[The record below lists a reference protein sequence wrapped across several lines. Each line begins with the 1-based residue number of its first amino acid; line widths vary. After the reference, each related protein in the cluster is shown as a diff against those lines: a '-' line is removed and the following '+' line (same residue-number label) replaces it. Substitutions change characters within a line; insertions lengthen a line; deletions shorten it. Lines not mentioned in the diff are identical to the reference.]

1 MPNGCRCSAIF
12 VYLFVSQISG
22 IVYGFMSELSL
33 HTENDD
39 TVCPECDGHGKAMCT
54 VLGRGLRTI
63 HYHCLV
69 CREQWM
75 RFQIIPRDQIPFVRL
90 FTND

>member
-1 MPNGCRCSAIF
+1 MHVPALDHQPNH
-12 VYLFVSQISG
+12 
-22 IVYGFMSELSL
+22 SL
-33 HTENDD
+33 
-39 TVCPECDGHGKAMCT
+39 CPECDERGKAMC
-54 VLGRGLRTI
+54 VVVGRGLRTV

-75 RFQIIPRDQIPFVRL
+75 QTQTIPHDYIPFVRL